1 MSFFMKYVENSDVAD
16 CRSCLRRLSIA
27 HGTAM
32 GYGWLALQTDM
43 FWDKSLI
50 IAVFLVIRNTHT
62 YNV

>member
-1 MSFFMKYVENSDVAD
+1 
-16 CRSCLRRLSIA
+16 
-27 HGTAM
+27 M